1 MKLKVSIAQ
10 LAPVWLNKE
19 ATIEKA
25 IMAIKEAFQ
34 ENSDLVIFGEG
45 FLPGYPFWL
54 SMTNG
59 SAFNNQT
66 QKEIHAHYVKNAIS
80 IENGDID
87 PILAVCKENK
97 IAAYLGMIERP
108 TDRGGHSLYCSLTY
122 INKEG
127 VVQSVHRKL
136 QPTYEER
143 LTWSPGD
150 GHGLQVHSLNG
161 FTVGGLNCWENWMPL
176 ARAAMYGQGENVHIA
191 VWPGSVRN
199 TEDITPFIAKESRS
213 YSIGVSSLMRIS
225 DFPKDTPHLEEIIKN
240 SPDPLTDGGSCIANP
255 DGSWLVEPI
264 LNKEGVFTA
273 ELDFDR
279 ILEERQNFDPVGH
292 YSRPDVTELRVNKE
306 RQSTVKIVKE

>member
-1 MKLKVSIAQ
+1 MTKLKVSLAQ
-10 LAPVWLNKE
+10 LAPVWLNKQ
-19 ATIEKA
+19 ATIEKTIDA
-25 IMAIKEAFQ
+25 IHDAGKQ
-34 ENSDLVIFGEG
+34 HSDLIIFGEG

-54 SMTNG
+54 SMTDG

-80 IENGDID
+80 IEQGDLN
-87 PILAVCKENK
+87 PILEACKENK

-108 TDRGGHSLYCSLTY
+108 QDRGGHSLYCSLTY
-122 INKEG
+122 INKKG

-136 QPTYEER
+136 QPTFEER

-150 GHGLQVHSLNG
+150 GHGLQVHPLEG
-161 FTVGGLNCWENWMPL
+161 FTIGGLNCWENWMPL

-213 YSIGVSSLMRIS
+213 YSISVGSLMRKS
-225 DFPKDTPHLEEIIKN
+225 DFPADTPHLDKIIAN
-240 SPDPLTDGGSCIANP
+240 APDDLTDGGSCIANP
-255 DGSWLVEPI
+255 DGSWLLEPI
-264 LNKEGVFTA
+264 TGKEGVFSA
-273 ELDFDR
+273 ELEFDR

-292 YSRPDVTELRVNKE
+292 YSRPDVTELRVNRE
-306 RQSTVKIVKE
+306 RQSTIKIKE